1 MPVCVANVCRVFHSL
16 VFVGVDVMIFDFFA
30 FMTVLL
36 MFAHLYRVRVALV
49 RSVWSF
55 EMRNISST

>member
-1 MPVCVANVCRVFHSL
+1 MCVANVCRVFHSL
-16 VFVGVDVMIFDFFA
+16 VFAGADVMILDFFA

-36 MFAHLYRVRVALV
+36 MCAHLYRVRVAFV
-49 RSVWSF
+49 RSVWFF